1 MAMDDGVSESVN
13 ALTRYL
19 GYRIVSLVVSW
30 PSLPL
35 QIIYVKN
42 EHSKLEKKVFNKLV
56 RESTY
61 TDTNFNYIIYT
72 KSKEMLKRCSSGF

>member
-35 QIIYVKN
+35 
-42 EHSKLEKKVFNKLV
+42 
-56 RESTY
+56 
-61 TDTNFNYIIYT
+61 
-72 KSKEMLKRCSSGF
+72 